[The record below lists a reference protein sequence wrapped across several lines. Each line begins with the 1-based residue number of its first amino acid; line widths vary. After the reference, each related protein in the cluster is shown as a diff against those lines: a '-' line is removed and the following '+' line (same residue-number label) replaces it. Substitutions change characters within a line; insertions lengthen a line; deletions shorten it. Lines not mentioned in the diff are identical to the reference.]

1 MVVGQISSCRN
12 KDRRKKDWHGIRAIV
27 IKIDQAVL
35 KRKMKNGEC
44 NMYSEWGC
52 GEKYDTN
59 QYLVSIA

>member
-1 MVVGQISSCRN
+1 M
-12 KDRRKKDWHGIRAIV
+12 DWHGIRAIV

-44 NMYSEWGC
+44 NMYSEWEC